1 MRFKTLKIQH
11 QPNDSY
17 EVIVDGAV
25 YFVPDLRSLNELIA
39 EIDCDPGA
47 GAVRDMRGGDEID
60 EENIL

>member
-39 EIDCDPGA
+39 EIDCDPS
-47 GAVRDMRGGDEID
+47 AVRDKRGGDEID